1 MFNIQEFQ
9 AALSM
14 LYSTVSKSIL
24 HGKSAY
30 SVCLHCT
37 ECALKHGPFIRRYRS
52 DPIMYSTVSE
62 PII

>member
-1 MFNIQEFQ
+1 MFNIKKYQ
-9 AALSM
+9 AALST
-14 LYSTVSKSIL
+14 LDAAVSKSIL

-37 ECALKHGPFIRRYRS
+37 ECALKHGPLIRRYRS